1 MGNPSER
8 AVKLLGDLRIN
19 CSVCGK
25 STHPGSIY
33 VIDAWP
39 VCVDCVDKADDAEYA
54 KCQGCDNCTCESGC
68 VEDEIFTVC
77 AGCEGLIGER
87 DECTYYAGRNWCV
100 DCIDEAPA
108 TDSPGRDDCAGCPWV
123 EPTFALCASCSVN
136 TG

>member
-8 AVKLLGDLRIN
+8 AVKMLGDIRVN

-25 STHPGSIY
+25 STHLGDLY
-33 VIDAWP
+33 VIDGWP
-39 VCVDCVDKADDAEYA
+39 ACVDCVDKADDA
-54 KCQGCDNCTCESGC
+54 DC

-87 DECTYYAGRNWCV
+87 DECTYYAGRNWCT